1 LDEELLSLHKE
12 SGEKFIVRE
21 LFNRY
26 IELIYGV
33 CLNYL
38 NDADNAEEAV
48 MQVFNDLLHNMDNY
62 EIPEFRSWIYDFTK
76 KYCLQQQGKEN
87 VSVATDTNEPN
98 VELGKIVK
106 LFESKDEKQTDLLS
120 NCLKELPPQQRMC
133 INYFFKDKLS
143 YAEIADKADYKLKH
157 VKKYIQK
164 GKQSLLNCTEKTEE

>member
-12 SGEKFIVRE
+12 SDEKGIVRE

-26 IELIYGV
+26 LEFIYGV

-38 NDADNAEEAV
+38 NDADSAEEAV
-48 MQVFNDLLHNMDNY
+48 IQIFNDLLRNLDNY
-62 EIPEFRSWIYDFTK
+62 DIPEFRIWIYDFTK

-87 VSVATDTNEPN
+87 VSATTDINDPVA
-98 VELGKIVK
+98 ELDRVVK
-106 LFESKDEKQTDLLS
+106 LFESKDEKQMALLTD
-120 NCLKELPPQQRMC
+120 CLKDLPQQQRMC

-143 YAEIADKADYKLKH
+143 YAEIADKADCKLKY

-164 GKQSLLNCTEKTEE
+164 GKQILLNCTEKTDE